1 LLHAE
6 LSRRFGP
13 DSVFLDSESIPAGT
27 DFVEQLLGRVRAARV
42 MLAVIG
48 TRWLTVA
55 GADGHRRIDDPA
67 DWIRRELVEAF
78 GAGVRVIPV
87 LTDGA
92 EMPTEVDV
100 PADLAPLGRC
110 QFRRLRHRE
119 AAADLGRL
127 AVELTALYPD
137 LGVAARAASLA
148 GWPSVGW
155 PVPNQLPAAARYFT
169 GRDEE
174 LARLLHLSAD
184 ARTLVV
190 SAVDGMAGIGKT
202 ALVVLAAHRLTEAG
216 RCPDGTLF
224 VDLHGY
230 SRRTPPT
237 PLTRWRRCCGGWVCP
252 ARRSLPTLTPGSG
265 CTAAC

>member
-6 LSRRFGP
+6 LARRFGP
-13 DSVFLDSESIPAGT
+13 DLVFLDSESIPAGA

-42 MLAVIG
+42 VLALIG
-48 TRWLTVA
+48 TRWLTAV
-55 GADGHRRIDDPA
+55 GSDGWWRIDDPG
-67 DWIRRELVEAF
+67 DWARRELVAAF
-78 GAGVRVIPV
+78 EVGVRVIPV
-87 LTDGA
+87 VIDGA
-92 EMPTEVDV
+92 EMPTEDQL

-127 AVELTALYPD
+127 AVELTALYTD
-137 LGVAARAASLA
+137 LGAPARSASSLPA
-148 GWPSVGW
+148 SPEGW

-169 GRDEE
+169 GRDGE
-174 LARLLHLSAD
+174 LARLHLPDD

-224 VDLHGY
+224 MDLHGY
-230 SRRTPPT
+230 SGRTPT
-237 PLTRWRRCCGGWVCP
+237 NP
-252 ARRSLPTLTPGSG
+252 ADALETLLHGLGVPGSQIPSRR
-265 CTAAC
+265 